1 MVVGTAAEDRSIYN
15 NAQAHF
21 NGASYYITA
30 AWDEEGVAAGRVP
43 VMIVVGDGTVYTVD
57 VNGGITYTNVELSV
71 NTQYTIFT
79 RYDLRDLSGDGAG
92 VR

>member
-30 AWDEEGVAAGRVP
+30 AWDEEGVAGGRVP
-43 VMIVVGDGTVYTVD
+43 VMIVVGDGSVYMVD
-57 VNGGITYTNVELSV
+57 VNGGTTYTNVQLSV

-79 RYDLRDLSGDGAG
+79 RYDLTDLSGDGEG